1 MNISTIKQV
10 LIYSNKKSTH
20 KKIKIAFIL
29 CFLITGL
36 QTTHAQFL
44 KKLKQKAQEKI
55 EREAERRA
63 QRRVDKKIDDAF
75 NKAEETLDGKTVKSK
90 NNTTDTPNLAAN
102 YQFEWKYV
110 LKMESERTKGKGDMN
125 MIYYLSPN
133 SPTFATKFEV
143 ANKEATPGNML
154 TIMDPT
160 TGASVMLMEM
170 DGKKIRQNMPSF
182 SSEDAND
189 AAQQQAVN
197 DYTIVKTDTKTILGY
212 QCQGF
217 KITSSDGVINMYIA
231 QNAPV
236 SFNNTMSGD
245 SKFKPKGFDPK
256 WLKEFK
262 NGLMMEMQFTSN
274 QKEKY
279 NMKMTCIELVK
290 EPLTINMSAYK
301 SMF

>member
-1 MNISTIKQV
+1 MK
-10 LIYSNKKSTH
+10 LL
-20 KKIKIAFIL
+20 KITLFTSI
-29 CFLITGL
+29 FLFATT
-36 QTTHAQFL
+36 TTHAQFF
-44 KKLKQKAQEKI
+44 KKLKEKTQEKI

-75 NKAEETLDGKTVKSK
+75 NKAEKTLDGKTVNSK
-90 NNTTDTPNLAAN
+90 NKVTNTPNLATN

-110 LKMESERTKGKGDMN
+110 LKMESERTKGKDDMN

-133 SPTFATKFEV
+133 TPTFATKFEV

-160 TGASVMLMEM
+160 TGAGVMLMNV

-189 AAQQQAVN
+189 VAQQQAVK

-212 QCQGF
+212 PCQGF

-262 NGLMMEMQFTSN
+262 NGLMMQMQFTSN
-274 QKEKY
+274 KKEKY
-279 NMKMTCIELVK
+279 NMKMTCVELVK